1 MSFPTIVIVVLIIS
15 LASVIAYKK
24 YVSNKIALNRSNA
37 WPEVLDLIIA
47 SLQSGASISESL
59 STIGKVGPVFV
70 REPFLIFATKIE
82 SGERFEEALNYLKN
96 EFADPISDQ
105 LLEALYFASMFG
117 SSNSIK
123 VLRELSEYVSSD
135 LALRGEIQIRFG
147 WIKNSANL
155 AAVAPWL
162 LFLIL
167 RSQENAREAY
177 AQEAGQF
184 IIILGVLMTFLAYL
198 WMQKIAR
205 LPKSKRLFTLEMSP
219 NE

>member
-1 MSFPTIVIVVLIIS
+1 MSFPTLVIVVLIIS

-167 RSQENAREAY
+167 RTQENAREAY

>member
-15 LASVIAYKK
+15 LASFIAYKI

>member
-167 RSQENAREAY
+167 RTQENAREAY

>member
-1 MSFPTIVIVVLIIS
+1 MSFPTLVIVVLIIS

>member
-1 MSFPTIVIVVLIIS
+1 MSFPTLVIVVLIIS

-24 YVSNKIALNRSNA
+24 YTSNKIALNRSNA

-82 SGERFEEALNYLKN
+82 SGKRFEEALNYLKN

-117 SSNSIK
+117 SRNSIK